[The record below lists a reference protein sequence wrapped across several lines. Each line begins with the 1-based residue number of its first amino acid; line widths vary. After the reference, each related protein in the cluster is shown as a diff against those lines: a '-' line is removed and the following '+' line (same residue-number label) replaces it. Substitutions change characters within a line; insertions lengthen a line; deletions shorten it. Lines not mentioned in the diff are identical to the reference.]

1 MFPDGISLM
10 ANKITAVWVDA
21 DQRFAFGIGGPG
33 AVEVDQEQFAA
44 LMAAQSSGKVIGR
57 GEDGMPCLSDPP
69 APLPPSK
76 DEVEAARLRAYAD
89 PLTGS
94 DRYFAEAQRES
105 LLGNVEAADAAKALG
120 MARFAEI
127 QAEYPWP
134 AE

>member
-1 MFPDGISLM
+1 MRFYSKSTGCTYLDSIHSGQMPPDAVPITEERYLEVI
-10 ANKITAVWVDA
+10 ANPPTDKVRGHDA
-21 DQRFAFGIGGPG
+21 EGLPI
-33 AVEVDQEQFAA
+33 
-44 LMAAQSSGKVIGR
+44 LI
-57 GEDGMPCLSDPP
+57 DPP
-69 APLPPSK
+69 PPSPPTL
-76 DEVEAARLRAYAD
+76 EQVEAARLSAYAD

-105 LLGNVEAADAAKALG
+105 LLGNVEVADAAKALG

>member
-1 MFPDGISLM
+1 MFYSAETNSFFNPAIHGDRLP
-10 ANKITAVWVDA
+10 A
-21 DQRFAFGIGGPG
+21 D
-33 AVEVDQEQFAA
+33 AVELTSQQYRD
-44 LMAAQSSGKVIGR
+44 LLDGQSAGKRLSAGPNGHPV
-57 GEDGMPCLSDPP
+57 LSD
-69 APLPPSK
+69 APPPSPASR
-76 DEVEAARLRAYAD
+76 EQIEAARLRAYAD

-105 LLGNVEAADAAKALG
+105 LLGNVEAADVAKALG